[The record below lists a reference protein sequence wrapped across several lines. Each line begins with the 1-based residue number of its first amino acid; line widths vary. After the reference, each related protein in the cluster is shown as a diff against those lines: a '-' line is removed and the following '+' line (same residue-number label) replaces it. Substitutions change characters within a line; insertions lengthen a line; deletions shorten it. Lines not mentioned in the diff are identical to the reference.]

1 MNQEDLLNVTSGWII
16 NLVAGDLQRFEL
28 SALSI
33 FLLPQAVLE
42 VCSISCLMVYFFGW
56 KPLSGVAFM
65 VSLALYYGIA
75 GQISLRLR
83 TKISRVA
90 DQRVD
95 VMNSIIS
102 GIRAVKMYAWEGS
115 FMEKV
120 KRLRRY
126 ITYTLFDG
134 LAYNTCGYFA
144 SCVYFSSPLRG
155 SETDTS
161 NEQNVRSYYMLN
173 HRIRCM

>member
-1 MNQEDLLNVTSGWII
+1 MSLNQEDLLNVTSGWII

-56 KPLSGVAFM
+56 KSLSGVAFM
-65 VSLALYYGIA
+65 VSLSLYYGIA
-75 GQISLRLR
+75 GQVSLRLR

-144 SCVYFSSPLRG
+144 SCVYFSEPRRG
-155 SETDTS
+155 EEKY
-161 NEQNVRSYYMLN
+161 EQ
-173 HRIRCM
+173 

>member
-33 FLLPQAVLE
+33 FFLLQAVLE

-56 KPLSGVAFM
+56 KPLSGVGFM
-65 VSLALYYGIA
+65 VSLTLYYGIA

-95 VMNSIIS
+95 MMNSIIS

-120 KRLRRY
+120 KRIRRY
-126 ITYTLFDG
+126 I
-134 LAYNTCGYFA
+134 A
-144 SCVYFSSPLRG
+144 
-155 SETDTS
+155 
-161 NEQNVRSYYMLN
+161 
-173 HRIRCM
+173 

>member
-1 MNQEDLLNVTSGWII
+1 MSLNQEDLLNVTSGSII
-16 NLVAGDLQRFEL
+16 NLVAGDLQRFEH

-83 TKISRVA
+83 TKISHVA

-95 VMNSIIS
+95 MMNSIIS

-126 ITYTLFDG
+126 IT
-134 LAYNTCGYFA
+134 
-144 SCVYFSSPLRG
+144 
-155 SETDTS
+155 
-161 NEQNVRSYYMLN
+161 
-173 HRIRCM
+173 